1 MKPSRRGLMR
11 GRFRVRRAS
20 RDLRV
25 LPGLPVLRVCR
36 VSLALTV
43 LRVLL
48 VLLARRVRLVF
59 RVLLGLR
66 VWTGHRARMVL

>member
-1 MKPSRRGLMR
+1 
-11 GRFRVRRAS
+11 
-20 RDLRV
+20 
-25 LPGLPVLRVCR
+25 

-48 VLLARRVRLVF
+48 VLLARRVRLEF

-66 VWTGHRARMVL
+66 VWTGHRERMVL